1 MKAIELKIELIK
13 KGWTQKDAATALG
26 IHQVYMNQLCNG
38 RRKSRR
44 TAMRIMLLPP
54 YKNISN
60 LRGGAHNENTGR

>member
-13 KGWTQKDAATALG
+13 KGWTQKDAATVLG

-44 TAMRIMLLPP
+44 TETKIMLLPP
-54 YKNISN
+54 YKEY
-60 LRGGAHNENTGR
+60 LKFAGRSA

>member
-13 KGWTQKDAATALG
+13 KGWTQKDAATVLG

-44 TAMRIMLLPP
+44 TATRIMLLPP
-54 YKNISN
+54 YKEY
-60 LRGGAHNENTGR
+60 LKFAGRGA